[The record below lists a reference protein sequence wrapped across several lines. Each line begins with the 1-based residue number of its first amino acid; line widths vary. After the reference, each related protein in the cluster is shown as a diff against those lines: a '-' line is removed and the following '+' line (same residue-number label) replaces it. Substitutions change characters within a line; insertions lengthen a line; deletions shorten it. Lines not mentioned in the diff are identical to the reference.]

1 VTEHGSKG
9 VLGAARWYLG
19 QCMSGTAATSHA
31 LTAGPSG

>member
-19 QCMSGTAATSHA
+19 RGMSVAPTG
-31 LTAGPSG
+31 